1 MNGFYILLK
10 STDMTSSDAVIKL
23 RGMLRRQ
30 TGEKHKVGHLGTLDP
45 GGSGVL
51 PIAVGSAVKLFD
63 YLLDKPKVYRAQFVW
78 GMQTDTLDSYG
89 TVVAKGDAV
98 EDMDKV
104 MRAAASCVGTYDQ
117 MPPAYSAKSV
127 DGVRAYDLARRGIQ
141 PNLSPKRVQV
151 SEIRLVRHNGNSFT
165 FDIACSGGT
174 YIRSI
179 CRDMAAAMGT
189 VGYMSMIIR
198 LSVADWTIRQ
208 AVTLPEIEYNL
219 AAGWVPLEEWAAA
232 LPIVDIEEDC
242 QTAVQNGVPYALPA
256 DTNGL
261 FGVRF
266 GDVLWGIGTNKDN
279 RLKVICRL

>member
-1 MNGFYILLK
+1 MNGFYVLLK

-23 RGMLRRQ
+23 RGILRRQ

-78 GMQTDTLDSYG
+78 GTQTDTLDSYG
-89 TVVAKGDAV
+89 RVVAQGVAV
-98 EDMDKV
+98 DDVNKV
-104 MRAAASCVGTYDQ
+104 MQAAAACVGTYDQ

-141 PNLSPKRVQV
+141 PDLKPKRVQV
-151 SEIRLVRHNGNSFT
+151 RDIRLVSSEGNRFT

-179 CRDMAAAMGT
+179 CRDMATAMGT

-198 LSVADWTIRQ
+198 LSVADWQLSQ
-208 AVTLPEIEYNL
+208 AVTLQEIE
-219 AAGWVPLEEWAAA
+219 ADREAGWVPLTEWTAA
-232 LPIVDIEEDC
+232 LPMVDVPEDRRV
-242 QTAVQNGVPYALPA
+242 AVQNGVPYALP
-256 DTNGL
+256 DTTNGL
-261 FGVRF
+261 FGVRI
-266 GDVLWGIGTNKDN
+266 GEDLWAIGTQKDGW
-279 RLKVICRL
+279 LKVICRL